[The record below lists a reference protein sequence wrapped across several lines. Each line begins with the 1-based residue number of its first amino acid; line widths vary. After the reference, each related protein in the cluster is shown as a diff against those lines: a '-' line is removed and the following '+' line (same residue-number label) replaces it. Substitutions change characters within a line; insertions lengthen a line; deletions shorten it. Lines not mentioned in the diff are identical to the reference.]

1 MHLENNPLKD
11 KGWAKLVW
19 KTGMLG
25 LNTLYYP
32 LVPGQTL
39 PNNCY
44 LCEGG
49 RNSNTVEGRHAPMP
63 SRHIAQPTRP
73 FSAQHC
79 SCSASARSHS
89 PIPSKGEEK
98 AVSKEVSVIQEAH
111 RYVWWG
117 SGFKGR
123 SSHVWHPVLSDQ
135 DPVYRKK
142 EPKESRGSRHDP
154 GAVSRHPLA
163 QGTV

>member
-73 FSAQHC
+73 ISAQHC

-98 AVSKEVSVIQEAH
+98 AVAKRSMLYRRHTGMFGGVQDSKADPAMYGILCLMTRIQYIERRNQKRVEAL
-111 RYVWWG
+111 G
-117 SGFKGR
+117 MI
-123 SSHVWHPVLSDQ
+123 
-135 DPVYRKK
+135 
-142 EPKESRGSRHDP
+142 
-154 GAVSRHPLA
+154 
-163 QGTV
+163 QGQFLGTH